1 VGLAGFMYGGSAG
14 DVIAITM
21 ATAALWRERETAAIP
36 QRRSLGAVLLA
47 TILYVVARR
56 VIVVLQPTMES
67 ISLFENAGFHK
78 AFFSH
83 FGPLDFMGV
92 SLHGSWWVVV
102 YYAAVMVILNVGG
115 EELWWRG
122 YVLPR
127 QERYFR
133 GWTWLVHGMC
143 WSLFH
148 LFLQPTAW
156 DTLRM
161 AITGCALAFVALRTR
176 STWPGVIGHV
186 SGNLPFLLSLVHG
199 V

>member
-1 VGLAGFMYGGSAG
+1 MYGGYAG
-14 DVIAITM
+14 DVMAIAMTM
-21 ATAALWRERETAAIP
+21 GALWWERQRVPAAP
-36 QRRSLGAVLLA
+36 RWSGRGVLLA
-47 TILYVVARR
+47 VAAYVLMRR
-56 VIVVLQPTMES
+56 ALAVLQPTVES
-67 ISLFENAGFHK
+67 IRIFDPAGFHN

-83 FGPLDFMGV
+83 FGPVDFMGIA
-92 SLHGSWWVVV
+92 LHGHWWVVL
-102 YYAAVMVILNVGG
+102 YYAAILVVLNVGG

-127 QERYFR
+127 QERYFNR
-133 GWTWLVHGMC
+133 WTWLVHGVC

-161 AITGCALAFVALRTR
+161 TITGVALAFIAQRTR
-176 STWPGVIGHV
+176 STWPGVVGHV
-186 SGNLPFLLSLVHG
+186 AGNLPFLLSLVRG